1 MRRDGKCQL
10 VRMMPMCI
18 TNIEVRSGLH
28 LQTWHCKQTHRKK
41 VPQSEALPSSPVAL
55 TTHSVTKTHTP
66 PDANKMNLPGG
77 LAAG

>member
-1 MRRDGKCQL
+1 
-10 VRMMPMCI
+10 MCI

-28 LQTWHCKQTHRKK
+28 LQTWHIVALQTDSQKK

-55 TTHSVTKTHTP
+55 TSHSVTKTHTP
-66 PDANKMNLPGG
+66 PDAKKMNLPGG